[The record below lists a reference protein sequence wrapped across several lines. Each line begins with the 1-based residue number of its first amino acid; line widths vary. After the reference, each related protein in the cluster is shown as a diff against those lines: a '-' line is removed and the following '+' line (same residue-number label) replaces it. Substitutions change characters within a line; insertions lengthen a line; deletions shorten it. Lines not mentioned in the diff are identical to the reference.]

1 MNVIEEWYRIMTL
14 KKETFLF
21 TLGCLASLPF
31 TGTAAMAATAPQ
43 PNSLG
48 EAPEP
53 TTALL
58 AEANTNPALTGTIP
72 SLESALAPAA
82 VELPTAPAS
91 DLQLSLTAPV
101 LAQMPEVPPPVVAP
115 QAVPQPMPTTEGIPV
130 WPGVQPQAQ
139 PVMVPQ
145 NIQPSAQ
152 PNGGQQ
158 SKQARDL
165 MNTTAQG
172 SPAPE
177 RRPDLFMPP
186 QLFNLDTANHLKA
199 KDNTINVG
207 FRWYFPTGALR
218 NQGGRGQQVVY
229 GGFSS
234 GLTDKIQLDLG
245 GFYIG
250 DFLTEKINGLPIGTP
265 AETPF
270 AAFGGGFVQAKY
282 QVIGGDRLR
291 MSVAGSFEMLA
302 TASSFPL
309 FTNDPFQNRR
319 DFKWSPVGAIQLP
332 ISYKITRG
340 LQAHFTPTLAILPEE
355 IRGGEF
361 YGTSFILGGGLSWQ
375 PVRLV
380 GFFADVNYPVGPGG
394 NTVRSEDGDIVRR
407 PVWSGGVRFNMP
419 EFNRVNISL
428 DLYAT
433 NAMGTTPATRALSQ
447 LPNSDQV
454 SFSSNLTFRF

>member
-14 KKETFLF
+14 KKETLLL

-53 TTALL
+53 STALL
-58 AEANTNPALTGTIP
+58 AEANTNALTGTIP
-72 SLESALAPAA
+72 TVGSALAPAA

-91 DLQLSLTAPV
+91 DLQISLTAPV
-101 LAQMPEVPPPVVAP
+101 LAQMPEVAP
-115 QAVPQPMPTTEGIPV
+115 QAAPQPLPTSEGIPV
-130 WPGVQPQAQ
+130 WPGVQPQVQ
-139 PVMVPQ
+139 PIVVPQ

-172 SPAPE
+172 TPAPE

-207 FRWYFPTGALR
+207 FRWYFPAGALKEL
-218 NQGGRGQQVVY
+218 NGRGQQVVF

-250 DFLTEKINGLPIGTP
+250 DFITSRVNGFPLPGTGEFP
-265 AETPF
+265 PNSTPF
-270 AAFGGGFVQAKY
+270 AAFGGGYAQAKY

-291 MSVAGSFEMLA
+291 MSVAGSFELLA
-302 TASSFPL
+302 NASSFPL
-309 FTNDPFQNRR
+309 FTNNPAQNRR
-319 DFKWSPVGAIQLP
+319 TFKWSPVGAIQLP

-407 PVWSGGVRFNMP
+407 PVWSGGVRFNLP

>member
-43 PNSLG
+43 SNPLG

-58 AEANTNPALTGTIP
+58 AEANTNTNTSTNSGLTGTMP
-72 SLESALAPAA
+72 SLESALAPA
-82 VELPTAPAS
+82 S
-91 DLQLSLTAPV
+91 DLQISLTAPV

-115 QAVPQPMPTTEGIPV
+115 QAAPQPLPTTEGIPV

-139 PVMVPQ
+139 PILVPQ

-152 PNGGQQ
+152 PNAGQQ

-165 MNTTAQG
+165 LNTTAQG
-172 SPAPE
+172 QPAAE

-207 FRWYFPTGALR
+207 FRWYFPTGELR
-218 NQGGRGQQVVY
+218 NVGRGQQVVY

-250 DFLTEKINGLPIGTP
+250 DSLTQKINGFPEGP
-265 AETPF
+265 GSPF
-270 AAFGGGFVQAKY
+270 AAFGGGYAQAKY

-291 MSVAGSFEMLA
+291 MSVAGSFELLA
-302 TASSFPL
+302 TASNFPL
-309 FTNDPFQNRR
+309 FTNNPAQNRR